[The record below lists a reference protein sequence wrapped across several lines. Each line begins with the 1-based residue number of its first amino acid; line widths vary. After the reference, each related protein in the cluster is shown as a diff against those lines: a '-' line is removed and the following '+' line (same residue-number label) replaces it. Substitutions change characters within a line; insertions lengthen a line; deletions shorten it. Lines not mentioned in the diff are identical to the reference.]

1 MRDEHCHI
9 LWDVDD
15 GSTSWE
21 MTQSMLEGVRASGI
35 TQVVCTPHM
44 RWKDFDDAKVRAHF
58 QQLQQAAPDIEW
70 TLGYEVYYE
79 RLMKIGIERA
89 PEFTIGDTNNIL
101 LEFNSGG
108 EVPDDWQR
116 TFWKLQSKMGLDIT
130 VAHPERYSTVLDD
143 FDTVYRFRD
152 MGCRMQVSA
161 GDLLGGPFNKAK
173 RCAKR
178 LIDEGLCDALV
189 TDAHRPEH
197 YIGYQKARDKFW
209 R

>member
-15 GSTSWE
+15 GSTSWD
-21 MTQSMLEGVRASGI
+21 MTLQMLEGVRETGF

-44 RWKDFDDAKVRAHF
+44 RWRDFDDVRVRARF
-58 QQLQQAAPDIEW
+58 QQLRDYVPDIEW

-79 RLMKIGIERA
+79 RLLKIGIERA
-89 PEFTIGDTNNIL
+89 PEFAIGQTNQIL
-101 LEFNSGG
+101 VEFNSGG
-108 EVPDDWQR
+108 EVADDWQR
-116 TFWKLQSKMGLDIT
+116 VFWKLQSKMGMDIV

-161 GDLLGGPFNKAK
+161 GDLLGGPFNKVR

-178 LIDEGLCDALV
+178 IIDEGLCDALV
-189 TDAHRPEH
+189 SDAHRPEH
-197 YIGYQKARDKFW
+197 YLEFRKARAKYG